1 MQPGTAFYEASERL
15 QAIDEGWMAKN
26 ARSMKNTE
34 SVADVLE
41 SRVNR
46 TSPLASNRKI
56 SRKTEGVQSAILA
69 AAGSIFAE
77 KGYYLTKLSD
87 ISDKIGTHVTALRY
101 HFPSKDAIAEAI
113 VNRVTL
119 AFMEHLRETLAELGP
134 EASSR
139 EKITAAVQSYMHIAS
154 ERRVDIIAHGN
165 IVNQL
170 PQEARMG
177 HFALLR
183 EFLDIWRDLIGE
195 AAQRGELAPGIS
207 ASIAT
212 QVVLGSVIWT
222 REWYRPELGAPDR
235 IAGEITKVLLGG
247 LIASPG
253 AEAPSAR
260 SSEKDHSAG
269 SWVAASEK

>member
-1 MQPGTAFYEASERL
+1 
-15 QAIDEGWMAKN
+15 MAKK
-26 ARSMKNTE
+26 AKSTSAAAS
-34 SVADVLE
+34 SVEPLE
-41 SRVNR
+41 TRVNR

-77 KGYYLTKLSD
+77 KGYNLTKLSD

-113 VNRVTL
+113 VNRTTQ
-119 AFMEHLRETLAELGP
+119 AFMDHLRNTLAELGSD
-134 EASSR
+134 ATSR
-139 EKITAAVQSYMHIAS
+139 EKIAAAIRSYMHVAS
-154 ERRVDIIAHGN
+154 EKRVDIIAHGN

-195 AAQRGELAPGIS
+195 AAQRGELATGIS
-207 ASIAT
+207 ASVAT

-222 REWYRPELGAPDR
+222 REWYRPELGAPER
-235 IAGEITKVLLGG
+235 IAAEMTKVLLGG
-247 LIASPG
+247 LI
-253 AEAPSAR
+253 
-260 SSEKDHSAG
+260 SEPAQVKETNSAG
-269 SWVAASEK
+269 KAQAADSLAAASEK

>member
-1 MQPGTAFYEASERL
+1 
-15 QAIDEGWMAKN
+15 MAN
-26 ARSMKNTE
+26 SARKQKMIEPAEE
-34 SVADVLE
+34 SLE
-41 SRVNR
+41 NRVNR

-69 AAGSIFAE
+69 AAGVLFAD
-77 KGYYLTKLSD
+77 KGYHLTKLSD
-87 ISDKIGTHVTALRY
+87 ISDKVGTHVTALRY

-113 VNRVTL
+113 VNRVTI
-119 AFMEHLRETLAELGP
+119 AFMEHLRATLADLGQD
-134 EASSR
+134 ATSR
-139 EKITAAVQSYMHIAS
+139 MKIGAAVQSYMHIAS
-154 ERRVDIIAHGN
+154 EMRVDIAAHGN

-170 PQEARMG
+170 PQDARLG

-222 REWYRPELGAPDR
+222 REWYRPDLGAPEK

-247 LIASPG
+247 LIQPQ
-253 AEAPSAR
+253 
-260 SSEKDHSAG
+260 
-269 SWVAASEK
+269 

>member
-1 MQPGTAFYEASERL
+1 MTKGALNRKSRRA
-15 QAIDEGWMAKN
+15 AEG
-26 ARSMKNTE
+26 
-34 SVADVLE
+34 DLE

-77 KGYYLTKLSD
+77 KGYYRTKLSD
-87 ISDKIGTHVTALRY
+87 ISDKVGTHVTALRY

-113 VNRVTL
+113 VNRVTT
-119 AFMEHLRETLAELGP
+119 AFMEHLQETLAALGP
-134 EASSR
+134 EATSR
-139 EKITAAVQSYMHIAS
+139 EKIAAAIQSYMHIAS

-170 PQEARMG
+170 PQEARLG

-195 AAQRGELAPGIS
+195 AAQRGELTPGIS

-222 REWYRPELGAPDR
+222 REWYRPELGAPER
-235 IAGEITKVLLGG
+235 IAEEITKVLLGG
-247 LIASPG
+247 LVVPL
-253 AEAPSAR
+253 PSA
-260 SSEKDHSAG
+260 EPEAQDQPAG
-269 SWVAASEK
+269 SLAGASEK